1 MNETRRPSYPRERSH
16 SSKPMDSNIRNMIK
30 EIEEKLSDS
39 LLPESK
45 TELNSFERKLIH
57 RHFDHNP
64 SFETRTYRDGDRFT
78 LLIYPVENLKKFAR
92 AKALESLDSGAD
104 IELDPMGSFER
115 YIIHNEIQEIA
126 GVETVSLG
134 EGKERH
140 VKIISKKFGRGLK
153 KIARKIRLF

>member
-1 MNETRRPSYPRERSH
+1 
-16 SSKPMDSNIRNMIK
+16 MDSNIRNMIK

-45 TELNSFERKLIH
+45 IGLNSFERKLIH

-64 SFETRTYRDGDRFT
+64 GFETRTYRDGDRFT
-78 LLIYPVENLKKFAR
+78 LFVYPVENLKKFAR
-92 AKALESLDSGAD
+92 TKAQESLDSGTD

-126 GVETVSLG
+126 GVETVSVG

-153 KIARKIRLF
+153 KIAKKIRLF